1 MLILKVYEIIFIIRD
16 REDLLTWEED
26 ESEQK
31 INTDVF

>member
-1 MLILKVYEIIFIIRD
+1 MLILKVYEIIFIIHD
-16 REDLLTWEED
+16 REDLLTWQED